1 MSVSDVLR
9 EAHEALRN
17 AVPGKRLK
25 AHREEGLLAQTF
37 QEAMRIWD
45 LQKAEGVSKVDRVAG
60 LAKALREAWPK
71 PREAPWRYLCE
82 RCDDCG
88 LVISSCPGDATC
100 GDSKQ
105 HRTHSYGTPCYCQH
119 GNRFKQQAPS
129 PDDYT
134 QAAKSK
140 SRPVK
145 KGFQRWNG

>member
-1 MSVSDVLR
+1 MSVVDVLR
-9 EAHEALRN
+9 EAHEALRK

-37 QEAMRIWD
+37 HEAMRIWD
-45 LQKAEGVSKVDRVAG
+45 LQKAEGVSKADRVAG

-71 PREAPWRYLCE
+71 SRDAAWRYLCD
-82 RCDDCG
+82 RCDDYG
-88 LVISSCPGDATC
+88 LVISQCPGDATC
-100 GDSKQ
+100 GDPKP
-105 HRTHSYGTPCYCQH
+105 HGAHSYGTPCWCEK
-119 GNRFKQQAPS
+119 GNRFKSPAPS

-134 QAAKSK
+134 QAAKGK